1 MRINRNYRYRES
13 LPVEERDSYQAW
25 KKSYDIPKSVEDR
38 KKSVRQKNSQVYK
51 KIRAS
56 IYDIYQDLIS
66 ICEHKVED
74 ISYDDIEETL
84 YINREY
90 KNRDLYFNE
99 DSDYVSLI
107 EAVDD
112 NGSDNDFALVASNF
126 RPVNNPSDLFELSP
140 RHTHVLFAIG
150 DNLLTNFNSREFN
163 PDTVIKEIR
172 DNLNISRTLLSSI
185 YDSLKYIAKNKKYYE
200 LESIGPAC
208 CTVDLGCILDFDD
221 NYEKI
226 RDMVLTLFL
235 LFVNNNIPFRNKF
248 L

>member
-1 MRINRNYRYRES
+1 MRINRYYRYRES
-13 LPVEERDSYQAW
+13 LPIEERDSYQDW
-25 KKSYDIPKSVEDR
+25 KKSYDRPKSVEDR

-56 IYDIYQDLIS
+56 IYDIYQDLVS

-84 YINREY
+84 YINR
-90 KNRDLYFNE
+90 DLYLYE
-99 DSDYVSLI
+99 DADYVTLI
-107 EAVDD
+107 ESVDD
-112 NGSDNDFALVASNF
+112 NPSDDWFALVASNF

-140 RHTHVLFAIG
+140 RHTHVLLAIG

-163 PDTVIKEIR
+163 PDTVIKEIK

-200 LESIGPAC
+200 LEGIGPAC

-226 RDMVLTLFL
+226 RDMLLTLLVL
-235 LFVNNNIPFRNKF
+235 LASNSTPLRKQII
-248 L
+248 